1 MKKIK
6 VKKDNS
12 GKRIDVFLVEKMP
25 NKSRTLIQKEIKN
38 KKILVNKKNI
48 SSNYKVKEEDVIEF
62 KENIEEGLPNSSLEN
77 EGNKNKKEGSL
88 NSLKENED
96 NENKKEKKESFGEV
110 FEKIKIIKKT
120 KDYLVLYK
128 PAGLTV
134 HGAPHIKEKTLADW
148 LIKKYPKIKK
158 IGDDPFRPGIVHRL
172 DKNVSGLILIALNNS
187 SFENFKNQFKK
198 RKIKKEYIALVYGAI
213 NKESDIID
221 FSIRRASSGHKMAAV
236 PYIKEGSRV
245 NKKIKKLND
254 KSRKAISEFK
264 VIKKFINY
272 TLLTIKIKT
281 GRTHQIRV
289 HMFAYNHPI
298 VGDKLYYTKKTK
310 EKNIKLKTKRVF
322 LQASKLCF
330 LDMNDEKICFNL
342 ESDQEFSDM
351 LNNVK

>member
-48 SSNYKVKEEDVIEF
+48 SSNYKVKEEDIIEF
-62 KENIEEGLPNSSLEN
+62 KENTEEGLLNSSLEN
-77 EGNKNKKEGSL
+77 EGNKNKKEEDSF
-88 NSLKENED
+88 KEIF
-96 NENKKEKKESFGEV
+96 K
-110 FEKIKIIKKT
+110 KIKIIKKT

-148 LIKKYPKIKK
+148 LIEKYPKIKK
-158 IGDDPFRPGIVHRL
+158 IGDNPFRPGIVHRL
-172 DKNVSGLILIALNNS
+172 DKEVSGLILVALNNS
-187 SFENFKNQFKK
+187 SFENFKNQFKE
-198 RKIKKEYIALVYGAI
+198 RKIKKEYIALVYGVI
-213 NKESDIID
+213 NKEIDTID

-236 PYIKEGSRV
+236 PYIKEGLRV

-264 VIKKFINY
+264 IIKKFINY
-272 TLLTIKIKT
+272 TFLTVKIKT

-289 HMFAYNHPI
+289 HMSAYNHPI
-298 VGDKLYYTKKTK
+298 VGDNLYCTKKTK
-310 EKNIKLKTKRVF
+310 EKNVKLKTKRIF
-322 LQASKLCF
+322 LQASELCF

-342 ESDQEFSDM
+342 EPDQEFYDM

>member
-48 SSNYKVKEEDVIEF
+48 SSNYKVKEEDIIEF
-62 KENIEEGLPNSSLEN
+62 KENTEEGLLNSSLEN
-77 EGNKNKKEGSL
+77 EGNKNKKEEDSF
-88 NSLKENED
+88 KEIF
-96 NENKKEKKESFGEV
+96 K
-110 FEKIKIIKKT
+110 KIKIIKKT

-148 LIKKYPKIKK
+148 LIEKYPKIKK
-158 IGDDPFRPGIVHRL
+158 IGDNPFRPGIVHRL
-172 DKNVSGLILIALNNS
+172 DKEVSGLILVALNNS
-187 SFENFKNQFKK
+187 SFENFKNQFKE
-198 RKIKKEYIALVYGAI
+198 RKIKKEYIALVYGVI
-213 NKESDIID
+213 NKETDTID

-236 PYIKEGSRV
+236 PYLKEGSKV

-272 TLLTIKIKT
+272 TLLTVKIKT

-289 HMFAYNHPI
+289 HMSAYNHPI
-298 VGDKLYYTKKTK
+298 VGDNLYCTKKTK
-310 EKNIKLKTKRVF
+310 EKNVKLKTKRIF
-322 LQASKLCF
+322 LQASRLCF
-330 LDMNDEKICFNL
+330 LDMNDEEISFNL
-342 ESDQEFSDM
+342 EPDQEFSDM